1 MIRAA
6 MPEDQPPDPD
16 RALEWAREQHGGQLY
31 GGRPYDTHLR
41 AVAEVLRDCGY
52 GDDPALM
59 SAASLHDTL
68 EDTDA
73 SHGEIAELFG
83 ARVADIVD
91 AVSDPEGA
99 TRAEK
104 KAAAYPRI
112 KAIDDAVRVKLADRI
127 ANVEAGGPPSAKYRD
142 EQEAFRR
149 ELWKPGVADAMW
161 ARLDRALA
169 VRERLAD

>member
-1 MIRAA
+1 
-6 MPEDQPPDPD
+6 MPDDHSPDPEG
-16 RALEWAREQHGGQLY
+16 ALAWARGRHGGQLY
-31 GGRPYDTHLR
+31 GGTPYETHLL
-41 AVAEVLRDCGY
+41 AAAAVLRDCGY
-52 GDDPALM
+52 GDDPVLM
-59 SAASLHDTL
+59 SAAYLHDTI

-73 SHGEIAELFG
+73 TREQIAERFG

-112 KAIDDAVRVKLADRI
+112 RRLDDAVRVKLADRI
-127 ANVEAGGPPSAKYRD
+127 ANVEAGGRPAAKYAG
-142 EQEAFRR
+142 EQAAFRG
-149 ELWKPGVADAMW
+149 ELWRAGVADAMW

-169 VRERLAD
+169 GL

>member
-6 MPEDQPPDPD
+6 MTDEDSPDPE
-16 RALEWAREQHGGQLY
+16 RALAWAREQHGGQLY
-31 GGRPYDTHLR
+31 GGRPYGTHLL
-41 AVAEVLRDCGY
+41 AAAEVLRDCGY

-59 SAASLHDTL
+59 SAAYLHDTI
-68 EDTDA
+68 EDTSA
-73 SHGEIAELFG
+73 TREQIAALFG
-83 ARVADIVD
+83 ARIAGIVD
-91 AVSDPEGA
+91 AVSDPDGD

-112 KAIDDAVRVKLADRI
+112 RAIDDAVRVKLADRI
-127 ANVEAGGPPSAKYRD
+127 ANVEAGGRPAAKYAG

-149 ELWKPGVADAMW
+149 GLWKPGVADAMW

-169 VRERLAD
+169 SLER

>member
-1 MIRAA
+1 MIGAA
-6 MPEDQPPDPD
+6 MSDDDQPDPE
-16 RALEWAREQHGGQLY
+16 RALEWARERHGGQLY

-59 SAASLHDTL
+59 SAASLHDTI
-68 EDTDA
+68 EDTQA
-73 SHGEIAELFG
+73 THGEIAELFG

-99 TRAEK
+99 TRAAK

-112 KAIDDAVRVKLADRI
+112 RAIDDAVRVKLADRI
-127 ANVEAGGPPSAKYRD
+127 ANVEAGGPPAAKYPG

-149 ELWKPGVADAMW
+149 ELWKPGVADALW

-169 VRERLAD
+169 ARQD